1 MSNHNR
7 PDPIMNRFAVFA
19 LILLCSLPSRAD
31 EYPAKPIRL
40 IVPSAAGGSVDR
52 LARGIG
58 RRLSERL
65 GQPVVVDNRGG
76 AGGTIATEAT
86 ATSKP
91 DGYTIL
97 IGTIAGLATN
107 VSLDK
112 LRYDPLK
119 DLAPITLVGT
129 QDYVLL
135 VNPAVPASSVKELI
149 ALAKAKPKS
158 LSYASAGKGTGSH
171 LSGELLSQLAG
182 IELIHVAYKGMSPAL
197 TDVIGGQVSITFAS
211 VASAIPMISAKKLKA
226 IAVTGKK
233 RSPLLPQV
241 PTMIEA
247 GVPGYESSTWYGF
260 VAPAATPQPIVDK
273 LYKETAA
280 TLREPDVRKIFTDE
294 GIELVASTPQEFKTF
309 MANEIDKWHKVISH
323 ASMQAN

>member
-1 MSNHNR
+1 
-7 PDPIMNRFAVFA
+7 MNRIAVFA
-19 LILLCSLPSRAD
+19 LALLCSLPSLAD
-31 EYPAKPIRL
+31 DYPTKPIRL

-76 AGGTIATEAT
+76 AGGTIATEQTAT
-86 ATSKP
+86 AKP

-107 VSLDK
+107 VSLEK

-149 ALAKAKPKS
+149 ALAKAKPKG

-197 TDVIGGQVSITFAS
+197 TDVIGGQVSFTFAS
-211 VASAIPMISAKKLKA
+211 VASALPMISAKRLKP

-247 GVPGYESSTWYGF
+247 GVPGYESSTWYGI
-260 VAPAATPQPIVDK
+260 VAPAATPQPVVDK
-273 LYKETAA
+273 LYKETVA
-280 TLREPDVRKIFTDE
+280 TLKEPEVRKIFSEE
-294 GIELVASTPQEFKTF
+294 GIEIVASTPQEFKTF
-309 MANEIDKWHKVISH
+309 MANEIDKWRAVISH